1 MSRDL
6 PFSNHPSTKI
16 EILGTIIGW
25 HIGHI
30 ARNPLINNPAL
41 DNEDDDPPEG
51 EIGHSLQPALTNLL
65 NSDWTVPALPDH
77 TPPDK
82 IIVYLAFPSLNWL
95 IGSVRTVQISAICPC

>member
-1 MSRDL
+1 MSKDL

-25 HIGHI
+25 HIGHV
-30 ARNPLINNPAL
+30 ARNPLINNPHVL
-41 DNEDDDPPEG
+41 DLDDDPPEG
-51 EIGHSLQPALTNLL
+51 GSVHSSEPALTNLL
-65 NSDWTVPALPDH
+65 DSEWTVPALPDH

-95 IGSVRTVQISAICPC
+95 IGSVRTVPISDICRC